1 MRPAMPVR
9 RQFTG
14 ACGAALC
21 VVVLGSPPARAEAQ
35 GDPAGGACGAAAVL
49 VAVHVGVPSMQSAL
63 LCLVNRE
70 RAAAGAPALATS
82 RRLRRAAQGHSDDMV
97 ARRYFLHTAPGG
109 PGLVRRVRRTG
120 YLRGAPNWALGED
133 LGWAEGPAATAAA
146 LMNAW
151 MNSPP
156 HKAVMLDPAYRQL
169 GIGIALGTPDPAR
182 PDGATVTLDFGTAR

>member
-82 RRLRRAAQGHSDDMV
+82 RRLRRAAQAHSDDMV

-109 PGLVRRVRRTG
+109 PAWSAGSAAPATCAARPTGPSARTSAGQRVRQR
-120 YLRGAPNWALGED
+120 
-133 LGWAEGPAATAAA
+133 
-146 LMNAW
+146 
-151 MNSPP
+151 PP
-156 HKAVMLDPAYRQL
+156 PRS
-169 GIGIALGTPDPAR
+169 
-182 PDGATVTLDFGTAR
+182 